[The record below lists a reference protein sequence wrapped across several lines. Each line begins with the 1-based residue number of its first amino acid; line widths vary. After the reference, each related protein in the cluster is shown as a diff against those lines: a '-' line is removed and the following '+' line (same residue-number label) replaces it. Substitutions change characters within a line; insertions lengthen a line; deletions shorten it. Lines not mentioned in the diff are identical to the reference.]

1 MNRLF
6 PRELFAATIP
16 CLLLTSACA
25 HAVSAAG
32 PTVTD
37 PSAARVCS
45 AREVAR
51 EPLLVEGGR
60 ALYVQPL
67 ILEPNGRG
75 ETLLAGDI
83 SFMLEQRDGRWR
95 FTREDST
102 FGAIIPASGEP
113 VVVPAPIP
121 TRRIGGSRALAR
133 ADGAWDV
140 VFAQVHDYTGE
151 SRPYTAERLWY
162 GVLDG
167 ARWRLL
173 EQVPLPAGVGDTL
186 DTYFSSTLLRVG
198 DTLFWA
204 SPLERPGLDQVALYS
219 HRNGAWEHEIV
230 PSMGNGSPR
239 IAHADSLGLVL
250 ALVGPDRTLAP
261 PSYDANSLILWT
273 RRPEWRH
280 YRKLVPSSRE
290 QVYDPW
296 ISLAP
301 GREVVAWAAGVEDEA
316 GARTEAHVMS
326 GRLDEAARV
335 VVLDSALHPHG
346 QFSVRPL
353 ELAPGNRLWVFQHML
368 PDHARELRVVQ
379 ESGATPVLLASTP
392 SAFPAGF
399 MAALPAPGQLL
410 VAGAEYDAAQQ
421 MIVSLLVRF
430 QVDCPSP

>member
-6 PRELFAATIP
+6 PRELFAAAIP
-16 CLLLTSACA
+16 CLLLSSACA

-32 PTVTD
+32 SDATN
-37 PSAARVCS
+37 PSAAGVCS

-51 EPLLVEGGR
+51 VPLLVEGGR
-60 ALYVQPL
+60 ALYVQPV
-67 ILEPNGRG
+67 ILEPNGLG
-75 ETLLAGDI
+75 DALLAGDI
-83 SFMLEQRDGRWR
+83 SFMLERRDGRWR

-151 SRPYTAERLWY
+151 SRPYTVEQLWH

-167 ARWRLL
+167 ARWKQL
-173 EQVPLPAGVGDTL
+173 EPVPLPATRL
-186 DTYFSSTLLRVG
+186 N
-198 DTLFWA
+198 
-204 SPLERPGLDQVALYS
+204 RPGLDQTALFAR
-219 HRNGAWEHEIV
+219 RNGAWEHEIV
-230 PSMGNGSPR
+230 PSMGNGYPR
-239 IAHADSLGLVL
+239 LAYSDSLGLVL
-250 ALVGPDRTLAP
+250 ALVGPDRTLTP
-261 PSYDANSLILWT
+261 PYHDANSLILWT
-273 RRPEWRH
+273 RHPEWRH

-301 GREVVAWAAGVEDEA
+301 GREVVAWVAGVEDEA
-316 GARTEAHVMS
+316 GARTEAHAMS
-326 GRLDEAARV
+326 GRLDEAAPV

-353 ELAPGNRLWVFQHML
+353 ELAPGNRLWVFQHGL
-368 PDHARELRVVQ
+368 ADHTRELRVVQ
-379 ESGATPVLLASTP
+379 ESGAAPVLLASVP
-392 SAFPAGF
+392 SEFPAGF

-421 MIVSLLVRF
+421 MIVSLLLRF